1 MKGSIDLF
9 LRNLPISGMQSQ
21 TITPMDRPMTSQ
33 FEIRTMSKSEL
44 ATAIEWAGNEGWN
57 PGQEDLDPFFSADP
71 EGYLMGFLDGEP
83 VTCISAIRYG
93 ETFGF
98 IGFYICKPE
107 HRGKGYGWATWQ
119 AGMAR
124 LEGRT
129 IGLDG
134 VVDQQ
139 DNYRK
144 SGFELAHRNIRQ
156 GGLSMVDTPMDQ
168 RLAPLGQG
176 IFPSIR
182 DYDQNF
188 FPAPRTDF
196 LQAWTAP
203 MVQTRRGFAFVN
215 DGEIKGYGVIRLC
228 GEGFKIGPLF
238 ADTAEIA
245 DILFRALAGQ
255 AKGQTVY
262 LDTPEPN
269 RDALDLAERYELS
282 PVFETARMY
291 LGAAPDLSLGRTY
304 GITTFELG

>member
-1 MKGSIDLF
+1 
-9 LRNLPISGMQSQ
+9 
-21 TITPMDRPMTSQ
+21 MTSQ
-33 FEIRTMSKSEL
+33 FEIRTMSKSDL
-44 ATAIEWAGNEGWN
+44 ATAIEWADNEGWN
-57 PGQEDLDPFFSADP
+57 PGQEDLDPFFCAGR
-71 EGYLMGFLDGEP
+71 EGYLMGFLDDEP
-83 VTCISAIRYG
+83 VSCISAIRYG

-107 HRGKGYGWATWQ
+107 RRGQGYGWATWQ

-129 IGLDG
+129 VGLDG
-134 VVDQQ
+134 VIDQQ

-144 SGFELAHRNIRQ
+144 SGFKLAHRNIRQ
-156 GGLSMVDTPMDQ
+156 GGLSMVDTPVDQ

-182 DYDQNF
+182 DYDQAF
-188 FPAPRTDF
+188 FPASRTDF

-203 MVQTRRGFAFVN
+203 MVQTRRGFACV
-215 DGEIKGYGVIRLC
+215 DEGEVKGYGVIRLC

-238 ADTAEIA
+238 ADTPEAA
-245 DILFRALAGQ
+245 DLLFRALAGQ
-255 AKGQTVY
+255 AKGQQVY

-269 RDALDLAERYELS
+269 QAALDLAERYDLS

-291 LGAAPDLSLGRTY
+291 LGGTPALSLERTY

>member
-134 VVDQQ
+134 VVDQPVATLGHSEALVQQHDAAHHGEQ
-139 DNYRK
+139 DRHPLDVLL
-144 SGFELAHRNIRQ
+144 GEGHHGDQDLRQ
-156 GGLSMVDTPMDQ
+156 DAAVAEPAEEADDRDREPDQQ
-168 RLAPLGQG
+168 RLDE
-176 IFPSIR
+176 R
-182 DYDQNF
+182 
-188 FPAPRTDF
+188 APRELRPHPRVVALLHLLEELTNWPTYYPSS
-196 LQAWTAP
+196 LTP
-203 MVQTRRGFAFVN
+203 NEIVHEMVAH
-215 DGEIKGYGVIRLC
+215 
-228 GEGFKIGPLF
+228 
-238 ADTAEIA
+238 
-245 DILFRALAGQ
+245 
-255 AKGQTVY
+255 
-262 LDTPEPN
+262 
-269 RDALDLAERYELS
+269 
-282 PVFETARMY
+282 
-291 LGAAPDLSLGRTY
+291 
-304 GITTFELG
+304 